1 MERINKIKNKGS
13 IQDKVR
19 NIRDFVTQRRV
30 QDKLL
35 ENRTLYLQLCSCMD
49 TVSDNQQAIDFY
61 RSKIDVEAI
70 NDGELYLQVYGLLQS
85 IFVQQYA
92 SIDMA
97 NSLSIPDNKKNY
109 PVLTK
114 IRNIRNQSVGH
125 PTNCGKGKGKSFN
138 TIVQHS
144 LSKKSFE
151 IFSYNS
157 KGTHSASVVQILD
170 ILRDQE
176 IYIGEI
182 LIKIFNE
189 VNKKDSEHK
198 LKFKDMKI
206 SECFTKPDVFY
217 CCEKMIEALITSKEY
232 AVSQLGKYGI
242 EGVKSALDNFRKKLA
257 ERGVKIDTYPGIK
270 IVFNDCKYPVEKLI
284 VYFSDLVEN
293 KSTTIDNK
301 TAEIFAEYIRNKIRE
316 LFEMAKEID
325 EEYSS

>member
-1 MERINKIKNKGS
+1 MQTDNSQKSKSS
-13 IQDKVR
+13 IQDGVED
-19 NIRDFVTQRRV
+19 IRDFVTQRRV

-35 ENRTLYLQLCSCMD
+35 KNKPLYLQLCSCMD
-49 TVSDNQQAIDFY
+49 TVSDTQQAIDFY
-61 RSKIDVEAI
+61 KAKIDDEATNI
-70 NDGELYLQVYGLLQS
+70 GELYLQVYGLLQS
-85 IFVQQYA
+85 IFVQQDA

-97 NSLSIPDNKKNY
+97 NSLSIADNIKNY

-114 IRNIRNQSVGH
+114 IRNIRSRSIGH
-125 PTNCGKGKGKSFN
+125 PTNYRNGQSFN

-151 IFSYNS
+151 IFSYDS
-157 KGTHSASVVQILD
+157 GGTHSASTVQILD
-170 ILRDQE
+170 ILKDQE

-182 LIKIFNE
+182 LTKIFNE

-232 AVSQLGKYGI
+232 AVPQLGKYGI
-242 EGVKSALDNFRKKLA
+242 EGVKSALDNFQNKLA
-257 ERGVKIDTYPGIK
+257 ERGVKIDTYPGIE

-284 VYFSDLVEN
+284 TYFSDLIGN
-293 KSTTIDNK
+293 RPTAIDNK
-301 TAEIFAEYIRNKIRE
+301 TAEIFAEYVRGKVHE
-316 LFEMAKEID
+316 LFGMAKEID